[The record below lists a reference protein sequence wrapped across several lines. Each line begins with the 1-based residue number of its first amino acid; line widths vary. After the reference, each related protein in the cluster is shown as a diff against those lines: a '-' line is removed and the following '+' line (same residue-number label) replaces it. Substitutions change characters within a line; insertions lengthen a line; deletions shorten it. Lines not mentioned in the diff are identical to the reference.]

1 MRIIRSRARA
11 LSLFTVLALVAG
23 CEQVDQAHPLDVMA
37 GQPVSRSIGPEGGV
51 VSIPPGFSIEFPA
64 GAFPQSVF
72 VPVTPRVASSPFPDD
87 AGAVVPGTAFDI
99 GPAGVALN
107 LPALVFIRVPEA
119 LLDLDMSEDL
129 RLVLALEHTD
139 GSVSLWPGSY
149 NATNGLLSAEIDQIG
164 PVAAVV
170 AADSIE
176 IEVGPPLVLSG
187 GAFSFLPF
195 PGGPAPTSR

>member
-87 AGAVVPGTAFDI
+87 AGAVVPGTAF
-99 GPAGVALN
+99 GLSPY
-107 LPALVFIRVPEA
+107 FRVSYATATEA
-119 LLDLDMSEDL
+119 LEEACDRIEAACAK
-129 RLVLALEHTD
+129 LV
-139 GSVSLWPGSY
+139 
-149 NATNGLLSAEIDQIG
+149 
-164 PVAAVV
+164 
-170 AADSIE
+170 
-176 IEVGPPLVLSG
+176 
-187 GAFSFLPF
+187 
-195 PGGPAPTSR
+195 